1 MKKIIILLLILF
13 ANILLFSQTIRN
25 EEAMYWFNNGK
36 YFFERKKDYFKAY
49 QCFIKA
55 KELIGDNL
63 KIQKYIR
70 DIEKKL
76 NITQDVNLINIENS
90 EQFVRQ
96 AMYQYKTNKN
106 TTKALL
112 LLEKSLIHNP
122 NNETAKNLMEKIKTT
137 VDYDLKKQIRAE
149 KKTDTLKEF
158 YKLIIDK
165 KHHDAIDFASKH
177 FKELKIKPAF
187 LIIYSHLLAFTLDHK
202 DYMKNIAPLIT
213 ELISI
218 LQERSFSKLIK
229 VELFDLYERLR
240 LQKAVFEFNNDISI
254 MKRSIDQDILSIL
267 SDNISIDFAPPEP
280 MTILDMDKLQKFDFL
295 KSIPI
300 CIKNGMF
307 YLNEK
312 NNVECS
318 YHGLSRDTAILEKIL
333 NNPDKK
339 YLDFYYEKK
348 KISEIEIT
356 PFIKSI
362 DLGRK
367 FEKDGNLLL
376 NQDKFK
382 AAGEKFEKA
391 LQVSGLAIYYFFIG
405 KCQYKLKDYVKAEKN
420 FREFE
425 SRVGKNPDLYELL
438 AMTYLHLSKFPEA
451 LEYFMK
457 LMPYRKDNSDFML
470 QMGNLHNKLKQIDN
484 AVFYF
489 QKSAELNQQD
499 FLPHYK
505 IGLIYLKEKNFNRA
519 HHYFMLALERL
530 NIDTAI
536 YKRIEKIIQNLNK
549 LIKKENK
556 LNDRKIEL
564 Y

>member
-1 MKKIIILLLILF
+1 MKNITIFLLLLF
-13 ANILLFSQTIRN
+13 SNILIFSQTIRN

-55 KELIGDNL
+55 KGLIGNDL

-96 AMYQYKTNKN
+96 AMYQHKINKDA
-106 TTKALL
+106 TKALT
-112 LLEKSLIHNP
+112 LLEKALIHNP
-122 NNETAKNLMEKIKTT
+122 NNEVAKNLIEKIKTET
-137 VDYDLKKQIRAE
+137 EYDLKKQIRTE
-149 KKTDTLKEF
+149 KKTDTLNEF
-158 YKLIIDK
+158 YKLIVDK
-165 KHHDAIDFASKH
+165 KYDDSLEFAAKH
-177 FKELKIKPAF
+177 FKEMKVKPAF
-187 LIIYSHLLAFTLDHK
+187 LIIYSHLLVYALDHK
-202 DYMKNIAPLIT
+202 DYLKSIVPIVN

-218 LQERSFSKLIK
+218 LQESSFSKLIK
-229 VELFDLYERLR
+229 IELFDLYERLR
-240 LQKAVFEFNNDISI
+240 LQKAVFEYDNDISI
-254 MKRSIDQDILSIL
+254 LKKSIDNDILSIL
-267 SDNISIDFAPPEP
+267 SENISINFTLPEP
-280 MTILDMDKLQKFDFL
+280 MTILDMDTLQKYDFL
-295 KSIPI
+295 KTIPI

-312 NNVECS
+312 ENIECS
-318 YHGLSRDTAILEKIL
+318 YHGLARDSAILEKIL
-333 NNPDKK
+333 KNPDKN

-348 KISEIEIT
+348 NISEIEIT

-362 DLGRK
+362 DLARK
-367 FEKDGNLLL
+367 FEKEGNLLL

-382 AAGEKFEKA
+382 EAVDKFEKA
-391 LQVSGLAIYYFFIG
+391 MQVSGLAIYYFFIG
-405 KCQYKLKDYVKAEKN
+405 KCNYKLKDYVKAEIN

-425 SRVGKNPDLYELL
+425 SRVGKNPDLYELM
-438 AMTYLHLSKFPEA
+438 AMTYLHLSRFPEA

-470 QMGNLHNKLKQIDN
+470 QMGNLYNKLLQVDN

-489 QKSAELNQQD
+489 SKASKLDPQN

-505 IGLIYLKEKNFNRA
+505 VGLIYLKEKNFNRA

-530 NIDTAI
+530 NVDSAI
-536 YKRIEKIIQNLNK
+536 YKRIEKIVQSLNK
-549 LIKKENK
+549 LIKKEK
-556 LNDRKIEL
+556 RLNDKKIEL